1 MPSISYNLTQTD
13 LRLLSPQNYH
23 QIHSGHYVVHS
34 NQVIMHLP
42 FHRIPTPVDI
52 DGTNLLVPHNLF
64 VTEHQKREIGPQIR
78 SSLAYSILSKLDIFG
93 DLNTIRYLQD
103 IKIYSKQM
111 KIEHEFKHHYY
122 HFFGTCVGAPENQNL
137 SGLQEELLL
146 YHWNLLF
153 SMYRI
158 KEFMRKR
165 TFEEPNG
172 NRTILPSIINP
183 KFTAA
188 RNCSVPACESCML
201 ERAKKRSTNTKKFN
215 PLAEK

>member
-1 MPSISYNLTQTD
+1 MTD
-13 LRLLSPQNYH
+13 
-23 QIHSGHYVVHS
+23 
-34 NQVIMHLP
+34 
-42 FHRIPTPVDI
+42 
-52 DGTNLLVPHNLF
+52 
-64 VTEHQKREIGPQIR
+64 HQKGAIIPQIR

-146 YHWNLLF
+146 YNWNLLF

-158 KEFMRKR
+158 KEFMRTR

-183 KFTAA
+183 KFTAV

-201 ERAKKRSTNTKKFN
+201 ERAKKRSTNTKKVN